1 MKIPLMKVGA
11 LTCLTLGLF
20 NGQAFAES
28 GITNACSS
36 FGEIQSNVN
45 PSHKQI
51 NCLLTNAA
59 IEAEIPLKL

>member
-1 MKIPLMKVGA
+1 MKIPLLKVGA

-36 FGEIQSNVN
+36 FGEIQPNEKSF
-45 PSHKQI
+45 P
-51 NCLLTNAA
+51 
-59 IEAEIPLKL
+59 